1 MKKLSVLIIDDSSV
15 MSKIVE
21 RSLRQA
27 GLKLD
32 RVMEADNGADALNM
46 VQGGAIDL
54 IFSDINMPKMDGIEF
69 LRQVRAT
76 EGAKAIPI
84 LMITTD
90 GTEPKVLEAISLGAR
105 GYIRKPFSS
114 DQVRQQV
121 AEVLAT

>member
-15 MSKIVE
+15 MRKIVE